1 MSLWMVGRAVVLGGA
16 VLAMAAPAIAGQT
29 VRQQAP
35 GKSGQRAPSD
45 DSDDPVNNGS
55 RAAPDRGDGD
65 SSAVV
70 RIDKDRRTPTTDAK
84 YDAGM
89 AAIRAKNPG
98 RAVELMRPVL
108 ADFEKKYADE
118 KRQIYCAVT
127 PEQSSAYLA
136 DAAKTKREAVTIEAG
151 WCRAQYV
158 TGYALIDL
166 ERLPEALTTFQRL
179 VAFAPRNSRYL
190 NELGYVLMKQKK
202 WKESLDAYRRSDAAA
217 DLSPGRVKEERCLAL
232 KGIGYDLV
240 ELGDFNAAEAAYRKC
255 LNIDPDDTDS
265 PRELEYIQEQRKLT
279 V

>member
-1 MSLWMVGRAVVLGGA
+1 MAFRTIGRAAVLGA
-16 VLAMAAPAIAGQT
+16 VLLAMAPTTAVGQT
-29 VRQQAP
+29 VRQQPP
-35 GKSGQRAPSD
+35 GNSGDRVRS
-45 DSDDPVNNGS
+45 
-55 RAAPDRGDGD
+55 APDREDN
-65 SSAVV
+65 SPSVAS
-70 RIDKDRRTPTTDAK
+70 RDKDRGTPTVDAK

-89 AAIRAKNPG
+89 AAIRARNPG

-108 ADFEKKYADE
+108 ADFEKKYAGE

-136 DAAKTKREAVTIEAG
+136 GAAKAKLEAVAIDAG

-179 VAFAPRNSRYL
+179 VAYAPQNSRYL
-190 NELGYVLMKQKK
+190 NELGYILMKQKK
-202 WKESLDAYRRSDAAA
+202 WKESLDAYRRSEASA
-217 DLSPGRVKEERCLAL
+217 DLTPDRVKEERCLAL

-240 ELGDFNAAEAAYRKC
+240 ELGDYNAAEAAYRKC
-255 LNIDPDDTDS
+255 LNINPEDTDS